1 MATVRLDSLTYSHV
15 KFMLC
20 HRRSKHSVI
29 QLPTHPSDHSP
40 SHPEGI
46 DIALYSV
53 TMFTTAGL
61 LPGLETNVNYV
72 IEGTL
77 LRKRPLP
84 LLLLPHYTFKT
95 PMKLKLCKS

>member
-1 MATVRLDSLTYSHV
+1 MLWYGRTCSH
-15 KFMLC
+15 
-20 HRRSKHSVI
+20 
-29 QLPTHPSDHSP
+29 PTPHPSNGSP
-40 SHPEGI
+40 IHPPTIHAEGI